1 MSAATT
7 ATIPGMR
14 AWSVVL
20 LGASVALATSA
31 CESGWGLEG
40 HVITDAVADKSGSLH
55 VYVVDE
61 PTIDIA
67 AVQMASPS
75 IFYWDQDATQ
85 PIPEAGYD
93 FGVHQLGCHEGAV
106 AIVAWAPAAPLPP
119 EVNHRLPFAPRSGD
133 YVAFS
138 DVRHPYCG
146 HAVHTDHVELT
157 LTLRP

>member
-1 MSAATT
+1 M
-7 ATIPGMR
+7 
-14 AWSVVL
+14 VL

-31 CESGWGLEG
+31 CESGWDLDG

-55 VYVVDE
+55 VYLVDA

-75 IFYWDQDATQ
+75 IFYRHRDETQ

-93 FGVHQLGCHEGAV
+93 FREGGLGCHEGAV
-106 AIVAWAPAAPLPP
+106 AIVAWAPAGPVPP
-119 EVNHRLPFAPRSGD
+119 KVGNMVPFAPRSGD

-146 HAVHTDHVELT
+146 WQVHADHVELT